1 MLKLALIFVL
11 PAVGFVLAA
20 LGQLAFTT
28 LWRRRQQS
36 IRSRPTTCIQ
46 WCELNRRDFLWSGSI
61 FLAASSR
68 AQEAPI
74 AAISDYERSSGG
86 HIGVYAENIRTG
98 AKLSWRADE
107 RFVMCSTFKASLA
120 ACILSRVD
128 RGQDSLEKLISYS
141 AADIQDWYAPVAKA
155 NLAIGSLS
163 VREMC
168 RAAVEESDN
177 TCANLLLSRIGG
189 PSALTTFWRKAGDQV
204 SRLDDPEPFLNR
216 TPPGDPRNTTTP
228 AAMAQTLRRFVL
240 DRVLSEPLRRTFTKW
255 LVGCQT
261 GDNRLRAGLPATWII
276 GDKTGNNGNDAAGD
290 IAVVWPKANI
300 PIVICVYTRGGAP
313 SAQQFESAFAGIGR
327 FVGAQLS
334 KGI

>member
-1 MLKLALIFVL
+1 V
-11 PAVGFVLAA
+11 
-20 LGQLAFTT
+20 
-28 LWRRRQQS
+28 S
-36 IRSRPTTCIQ
+36 
-46 WCELNRRDFLWSGSI
+46 ELNRRDFLWSGSA
-61 FLAASSR
+61 FLAASTYAR
-68 AQEAPI
+68 EAPI
-74 AAISDYERSSGG
+74 AAISEYERGSGG

-128 RGQDSLEKLISYS
+128 RGHDSLETLISYG

-155 NLAIGSLS
+155 NLSKGSLS

-168 RAAVEESDN
+168 RAAVAESDN
-177 TCANLLLSRIGG
+177 TCATLLLTRVGG
-189 PSALTTFWRKAGDQV
+189 PSTLTAFWRMNGDQIT
-204 SRLDDPEPFLNR
+204 RLDDPEPFLNR
-216 TPPGDPRNTTTP
+216 IPLGDPRDTTTP

-240 DRVLSEPLRRTFTKW
+240 GRVLSGTSRATFTEW

-261 GDNRLRAGLPATWII
+261 GADRLRAGLPTTWVI

-290 IAVVWPKANI
+290 IAVVWPKANF
-300 PIVICVYTRGGAP
+300 PIVVCVYTRGGAP
-313 SAQQFESAFAGIGR
+313 SAQQIESAFAGIGR

-334 KGI
+334 V

>member
-1 MLKLALIFVL
+1 
-11 PAVGFVLAA
+11 
-20 LGQLAFTT
+20 
-28 LWRRRQQS
+28 
-36 IRSRPTTCIQ
+36 
-46 WCELNRRDFLWSGSI
+46 LNRRDFLWGGSA
-61 FLAASSR
+61 LLVVSSR
-68 AQEAPI
+68 AQAAPI

-86 HIGVYAENIRTG
+86 RIGVYAENIRTG
-98 AKLSWRADE
+98 AALSWRARE

-128 RGQDSLEKLISYS
+128 RGQDSLEALVFYG
-141 AADIQDWYAPVAKA
+141 AGDIQDWYAPVAKA
-155 NLAIGSLS
+155 NLSKGSLS

-189 PSALTTFWRKAGDQV
+189 PSVLTEFWRESGDRV
-204 SRLDDPEPFLNR
+204 TRLDDPEPFLNR
-216 TPPGDPRNTTTP
+216 TPLGDSRDTTTP
-228 AAMAQTLRRFVL
+228 TAMAQTLRGFVL
-240 DRVLSEPLRRTFTKW
+240 GRVLSEPSRTAFTGW

-261 GDNRLRAGLPATWII
+261 GANRLRAGLPTTWVI

-290 IAVVWPKANI
+290 IAVVWPKAHW
-300 PIVICVYTRGGAP
+300 PIVICVYTRGGTP
-313 SAQQFESAFAGIGR
+313 SAQQVDSAFAGIGR

>member
-1 MLKLALIFVL
+1 
-11 PAVGFVLAA
+11 
-20 LGQLAFTT
+20 
-28 LWRRRQQS
+28 
-36 IRSRPTTCIQ
+36 
-46 WCELNRRDFLWSGSI
+46 LNRRDFLWSGSA
-61 FLAASSR
+61 FLAASSY

-107 RFVMCSTFKASLA
+107 RFVICSTFKASLA

-128 RGQDSLEKLISYS
+128 RGQDSLETLISYS
-141 AADIQDWYAPVAKA
+141 ATDIQDWYAPVAKA
-155 NLAIGSLS
+155 NLSKGSLS

-168 RAAVEESDN
+168 RASVEESDN
-177 TCANLLLSRIGG
+177 TCANLLLSRVGG
-189 PSALTTFWRKAGDQV
+189 PSALTAFWRKNGDQV
-204 SRLDDPEPFLNR
+204 TRLDEPEPFLNR
-216 TPPGDPRNTTTP
+216 TPLGNPRDTTSP
-228 AAMAQTLRRFVL
+228 AAMAKTLRGFVL
-240 DRVLSEPLRRTFTKW
+240 GRVLSEPSRTTFTEW

-261 GDNRLRAGLPATWII
+261 GANRLRAGLPTTWVI

-290 IAVVWPKANI
+290 IAIVWPKANF
-300 PIVICVYTRGGAP
+300 PIVVCVYTRGGAP
-313 SAQQFESAFAGIGR
+313 SAQQFDSAFAGVGR